1 MNSIIT
7 KMSKTVSDS
16 VHREDGYTLIEVLV
30 ALIILFIV
38 LVPVTQLIGFLISNP
53 QNMDNINATMLAER
67 EMELCISDL
76 SIESN
81 QRIESVNG
89 KEYHVTTN
97 IDKEDNTVTII
108 IEVRSRIKN
117 RLLIRLQTLRISDE

>member
-1 MNSIIT
+1 MSSIIT

-53 QNMDNINATMLAER
+53 QNIDNINATMLAER
-67 EMELCISDL
+67 EMESCISDL
-76 SIESN
+76 SFENN

-97 IDKEDNTVTII
+97 IDNEDNMVTII
-108 IEVRSRIKN
+108 IEVRSRVKN
-117 RLLIRLQTLRISDE
+117 RLLVRLQTLRILNE